1 MRNILPFDI
10 FEKIKLNINVGDT
23 LLGGRFKNKKVKVKD
38 IGKDENGQVTINGK
52 PLLKF
57 RVWKDLPKKM
67 KDKYKIEESKSID
80 EIKEDIYIYLAH
92 LTDDGFQ
99 IDIRDYSNA
108 YPELKLLEINKLSK
122 DNKEILFNID
132 EVKGEIKRCIE
143 ISEINVN
150 AILIMYSE
158 HGLTGQHVGRI
169 QIDLDEFLNDN
180 YNCSL
185 ILNIKVIF
193 DVTH

>member
-67 KDKYKIEESKSID
+67 KDKYKIEESKSI
-80 EIKEDIYIYLAH
+80 EYL
-92 LTDDGFQ
+92 
-99 IDIRDYSNA
+99 YSN
-108 YPELKLLEINKLSK
+108 
-122 DNKEILFNID
+122 
-132 EVKGEIKRCIE
+132 
-143 ISEINVN
+143 
-150 AILIMYSE
+150 
-158 HGLTGQHVGRI
+158 
-169 QIDLDEFLNDN
+169 
-180 YNCSL
+180 
-185 ILNIKVIF
+185 
-193 DVTH
+193 